1 MSFGVASCYL
11 LPWHGLLLLP
21 GVGGGVMAVMGE
33 VPMGRN
39 SGSCRPP
46 HPFSC
51 LVAPTPS
58 SCFPSVLEP
67 LPSVVVQGV
76 LQGLYGFNAT
86 IAEAQPEAAHH
97 PAPMPPTP

>member
-1 MSFGVASCYL
+1 
-11 LPWHGLLLLP
+11 
-21 GVGGGVMAVMGE
+21 
-33 VPMGRN
+33 MGRN

-76 LQGLYGFNAT
+76 LQGLYGFNAS
-86 IAEAQPEAAHH
+86 IAEAQPEAARH
-97 PAPMPPTP
+97 PAALPPTP